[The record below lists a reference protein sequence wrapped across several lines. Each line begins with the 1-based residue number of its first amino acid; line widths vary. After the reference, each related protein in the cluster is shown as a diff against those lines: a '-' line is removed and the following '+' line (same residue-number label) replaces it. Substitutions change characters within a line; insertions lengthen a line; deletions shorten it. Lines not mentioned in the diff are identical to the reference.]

1 MVLSSCKVFLGNNE
15 LFLDDLMVIVD
26 VCAKLFSLA
35 VGHCG

>member
-26 VCAKLFSLA
+26 VCGWLQNFS
-35 VGHCG
+35 VW